1 MGGHWLTARTACGKR
16 DAGRVQGSLLEE
28 RAESPCAV
36 QSRYLGCSFASP
48 QPCRS
53 RLGGEGAG
61 HPTPSPKIA
70 GGFHCLLLFY
80 TTRPGA
86 QAPTQAPLTL
96 LSALGVSAVS
106 CTTGVSSAEA
116 ECSCLGRQSQQ
127 KVHAPHPITPAS
139 PAPAPSCHCLSL
151 YCCAGYMNTQL
162 ECTRHAAAPS
172 DLATEQPHQPHP
184 AGKHTPCLP
193 ALEEAGCEP

>member
-70 GGFHCLLLFY
+70 GASTACYSSTQPGQEHRHPHRPPLPCSLLLGSQLS
-80 TTRPGA
+80 T
-86 QAPTQAPLTL
+86 APQVCPPLRL
-96 LSALGVSAVS
+96 
-106 CTTGVSSAEA
+106 
-116 ECSCLGRQSQQ
+116 
-127 KVHAPHPITPAS
+127 
-139 PAPAPSCHCLSL
+139 
-151 YCCAGYMNTQL
+151 N
-162 ECTRHAAAPS
+162 AAAWGDRVSRRPM
-172 DLATEQPHQPHP
+172 P
-184 AGKHTPCLP
+184 HTPEPRHPLLQHRAATAFPCTAVP
-193 ALEEAGCEP
+193 AT